1 MKTIKRKK
9 KISEKKKRKS
19 VIKQKIKE
27 VMIDLFGTNNY
38 KSDKNKIKKSNSSSE
53 INLLENHNNNTNNDN
68 FAFEKEK
75 ISNHLIRDA
84 NPDICLTRSTSNV
97 HENEKFVSIDID
109 NDVIKE
115 MNSLR
120 LEDIKIQKENTN
132 ISSHE
137 SFIKNDNYNGFS
149 LKIELLTIINKDNA
163 TKYMLLRRKILI
175 ELLNYTSDFEMD
187 MFDKNN
193 LIENL
198 AEFIFKRKILSRSF
212 FISLDLNL
220 MKDLYL
226 KIVSNLNNSN
236 LDMMKFS
243 ISLVF
248 LFHRISIK
256 LCIQPNNMKN
266 NYDKL
271 IRTLKE
277 ILPDNS
283 LLSLNKWINVPT
295 FKDWCY
301 FIFSIFIT
309 HENDIRLMVINNI
322 SIINNVI
329 RYLDII
335 DFFKFSISDNDDT
348 LTTDHNMCN
357 NNEISKNKNEL
368 HQIHTTKD
376 IITIHQNEDNYV
388 SNSQPKPLIS
398 IFPNYSG
405 TNFFKKIIV
414 YKKDDNQFINY
425 KSTDLIQ
432 PNNNTNETNSIIN
445 DTNEQLRYIPQETIT
460 LNNSTQ
466 TNVHQTINQSND
478 TNMFMNTTYDN
489 NDYPRYSQNT
499 SLMSS
504 SNSTLSIQRSSSPS
518 ILHENLN
525 QFTNPFNF
533 NNTQLPPNSTMLSGV
548 SSMELPNRSSL
559 RISTPCPY
567 YTSPM
572 NFNNTQLP
580 STSSTILSSTSSMI
594 SPDRSSLKTSTPYLH
609 SPSPLNFN
617 ITQLPSSNTKCFN
630 ASYKNHPDKNS
641 LRTKTPY
648 QCTLSPKNL
657 IKTEPNSK
665 IFSDALSKNRNDRS
679 YLRTSLKNPYHRS
692 SKNFI
697 TTELPPNNTILSG
710 TSSTIRPDRST
721 LRISTPNLH
730 SPSVVNF
737 NDAQLPSTSS
747 TTLTGA
753 SSTSRP
759 DSNSLKTSRKRPYC
773 PLSMNS
779 KYSTS

>member
-27 VMIDLFGTNNY
+27 AMIDLFGTNNY
-38 KSDKNKIKKSNSSSE
+38 KSDKNKIKKSNSSSK

-75 ISNHLIRDA
+75 ISDLLIRDA
-84 NPDICLTRSTSNV
+84 NPDICLTNSTSNV
-97 HENEKFVSIDID
+97 YENEKFVSIDID
-109 NDVIKE
+109 NDVIKK

-149 LKIELLTIINKDNA
+149 HKIELLTIINKDNA

-175 ELLNYTSDFEMD
+175 ELLNYISNID
-187 MFDKNN
+187 MNIFYKNN
-193 LIENL
+193 ILDNL
-198 AEFIFKRKILSRSF
+198 AEFIFKRNILSKPIL
-212 FISLDLNL
+212 ISLDLNL
-220 MKDLYL
+220 MKNLYL
-226 KIVSNLNNSN
+226 KIVSNLSNSN
-236 LDMMKFS
+236 LDMIKFS

-266 NYDKL
+266 NYDKY
-271 IRTLKE
+271 IKTLKK
-277 ILPDNS
+277 IIRDIDLFS
-283 LLSLNKWINVPT
+283 LKKWVNVPT

-309 HENDIRLMVINNI
+309 HENDIHLMVINNI

-329 RYLDII
+329 RYLGII
-335 DFFKFSISDNDDT
+335 DFSKFSISDNDDT

-388 SNSQPKPLIS
+388 SNSQPKPRIS
-398 IFPNYSG
+398 PTIAK
-405 TNFFKKIIV
+405 NFFKKMIV
-414 YKKDDNQFINY
+414 YNEVDKQFISH

-432 PNNNTNETNSIIN
+432 PNNNTNETNSINN
-445 DTNEQLRYIPQETIT
+445 DTNEQLRSIPQETIT

-466 TNVHQTINQSND
+466 TNVQQTINQSND

-489 NDYPRYSQNT
+489 NDYPRCSQNT

-504 SNSTLSIQRSSSPS
+504 NGTLSIQSPS

-525 QFTNPFNF
+525 QFTNPDNF
-533 NNTQLPPNSTMLSGV
+533 NNTQLPPNSTILSGV
-548 SSMELPNRSSL
+548 SSMDLPNRSSL
-559 RISTPCPY
+559 KISTPYPY

-609 SPSPLNFN
+609 SPSPVNFN
-617 ITQLPSSNTKCFN
+617 NTQLPSSNTKCSN
-630 ASYKNHPDKNS
+630 TSSKNHPDKNS

-721 LRISTPNLH
+721 LRLSTPNLH

-737 NDAQLPSTSS
+737 NDTQLPSTSS